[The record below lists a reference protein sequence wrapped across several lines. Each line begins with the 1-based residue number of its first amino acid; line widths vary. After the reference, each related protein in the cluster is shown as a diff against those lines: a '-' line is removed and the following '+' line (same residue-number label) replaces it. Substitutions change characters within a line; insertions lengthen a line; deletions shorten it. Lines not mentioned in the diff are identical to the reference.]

1 MKITLTMRN
10 EIGRV
15 KNLYPWRIFH
25 GAIGSDR
32 EGGRLSSRRIRGLK
46 TKLEMNGAFRVTL
59 AKNVCPPVN
68 LDAQSS

>member
-1 MKITLTMRN
+1 MRN
-10 EIGRV
+10 EIGRM
-15 KNLYPWRIFH
+15 KNPWQIFH
-25 GAIGSDR
+25 GAIGSDKGG
-32 EGGRLSSRRIRGLK
+32 GGRLSSRRIRGLK

>member
-1 MKITLTMRN
+1 MRN
-10 EIGRV
+10 EIGWV
-15 KNLYPWRIFH
+15 KNLYPVTDFSWRH
-25 GAIGSDR
+25 RIGQR
-32 EGGRLSSRRIRGLK
+32 RRQKLSSRRIRGLK